1 MVLIHASR
9 RKINHKIY
17 KIRQIEKIYVKP
29 VGLWYAENELWLKI
43 ARDEMN
49 KPYSLADDYFYKIEL
64 KYTDIDNPDKRRVLK
79 ISTNKDFD
87 RFTFKYGGFLFHKY
101 GKHKHIYIL
110 INWFNVSKDYGGIEI
125 TSYLKD
131 RRRLVEKNKKKYE
144 KKFMIKEESCAM
156 LTWFTTFDIP
166 SGCVWNPKAIK
177 SFSEIDFSLEKN

>member
-29 VGLWYAENELWLKI
+29 VGLWYAENELWLKFSKK
-43 ARDEMN
+43 RL
-49 KPYSLADDYFYKIEL
+49 KYTYSLKNDYFYKIEP

-87 RFTFKYGGFLFHKY
+87 RFTFKYGIVEDISNPSFFV
-101 GKHKHIYIL
+101 L
-110 INWFNVSKDYGGIEI
+110 IKWHEVSKDYGGIEV
-125 TSYLKD
+125 TSEVKD
-131 RRRLVEKNKKKYE
+131 RADLMGKIRRKYE
-144 KKFMIKEESCAM
+144 KKFMYRGDGIYAT
-156 LTWFTTFDIP
+156 TWFYLFDIP

-177 SFSEIDFSLEKN
+177 SFSEIDFSSVGKS